1 MAAPLSLLRLL
12 TPGLALLLAA
22 CSTSCSQQPSPADPA
37 AGAGPVAE
45 AAPEAPPPPEASPEG
60 GEGGE
65 GPEIE
70 SQDGMLPA
78 EIATVGWDGLTNS
91 PIVLVREIQSGRVV
105 PIWVGVAEAR
115 AIAAA
120 LHGIEFPRPMTHD
133 LMRNLVAELGATLE
147 EVQISDLREGTYY
160 GLLKL
165 RVEGRSEP
173 LMVDTRP
180 SDGMALALR
189 TGAELRL
196 SQRILDQTPDYDFLA
211 PDAGDQVVQTLG
223 LTVVAASDEWRE
235 ELDLPDRPGVVVT
248 TAVGEAARRGLRRG
262 DLIVEINGAV
272 PDTPMAFLDAVRAA
286 PPAAPVAIT
295 YWRAGEEHQVELL
308 PPLRPRPPDEGKQ
321 IA

>member
-22 CSTSCSQQPSPADPA
+22 CSTSCSQQPPPASPAA
-37 AGAGPVAE
+37 AGPVAE
-45 AAPEAPPPPEASPEG
+45 APSEAPPAPEAEGSPEN
-60 GEGGE
+60 ERE
-65 GPEIE
+65 
-70 SQDGMLPA
+70 DGMLPA
-78 EIATVGWDGLTNS
+78 EVATVGWDGLTNS
-91 PIVLVREIQSGRVV
+91 PIVLVREIQSGKVV

-133 LMRNLVAELGATLE
+133 LMRNLVTELGATLE
-147 EVQISDLREGTYY
+147 EVQINDLREGTYY

-165 RVEGRSEP
+165 RVEGRDEP

-196 SQRILDQTPDYDFLA
+196 SRRILDQTPDYDFLA

-223 LTVVAASDEWRE
+223 LTVVAASDDLRRE
-235 ELDLPDRPGVVVT
+235 LGLPDRPGVVVT
-248 TAVGEAARRGLRRG
+248 TAVGEAARQGLRRG
-262 DLIVEINGAV
+262 DLIVEVNGIA
-272 PDTPMAFLDAVRAA
+272 PDSPMTFLDAIRAA
-286 PPAAPVAIT
+286 PPATPVALT
-295 YWRAGEEHQVELL
+295 YWRDGEEHQVELR
-308 PPLRPRPPDEGKQ
+308 PPLQPRPPDEGQQ